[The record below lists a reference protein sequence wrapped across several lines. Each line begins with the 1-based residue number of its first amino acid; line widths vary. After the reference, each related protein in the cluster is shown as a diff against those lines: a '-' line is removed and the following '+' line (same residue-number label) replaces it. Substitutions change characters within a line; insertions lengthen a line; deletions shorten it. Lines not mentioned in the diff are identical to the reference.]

1 MANQYGPWATS
12 IGACGNPQ
20 LSAFWRQ
27 RLTKLV
33 PTSQSSPTLS
43 RRQMLAIA
51 GAGLAACALPTVY
64 GESVLGAPPID
75 AKDVTPEKVLSAWK
89 KRRERTKC

>member
-1 MANQYGPWATS
+1 MNQYGPWATP

-43 RRQMLAIA
+43 RRSLL
-51 GAGLAACALPTVY
+51 G
-64 GESVLGAPPID
+64 LGA
-75 AKDVTPEKVLSAWK
+75 VG
-89 KRRERTKC
+89 R